1 MKKTKSIVTEYPD
14 ICSICDGIADDEHH
28 LLFGNS
34 SRQLAEEDGIKL
46 GTCRKCHTGPGK
58 VQNRIHD
65 NPVAEK
71 LSKIA
76 GQLAWEKHAVAGGMT
91 EQESREAF
99 RKRYGKSFL

>member
-46 GTCRKCHTGPGK
+46 GTCRKCHT
-58 VQNRIHD
+58 
-65 NPVAEK
+65 
-71 LSKIA
+71 
-76 GQLAWEKHAVAGGMT
+76 
-91 EQESREAF
+91 
-99 RKRYGKSFL
+99 